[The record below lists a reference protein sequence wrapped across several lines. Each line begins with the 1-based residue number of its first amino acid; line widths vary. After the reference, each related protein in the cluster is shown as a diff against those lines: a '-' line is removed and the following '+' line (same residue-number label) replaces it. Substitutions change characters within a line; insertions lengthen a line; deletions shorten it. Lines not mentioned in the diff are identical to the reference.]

1 MKKMIYICDRCKEE
15 VKWVYQMPLLKIE
28 GLNIN
33 IYDGRVELCEKCA
46 RQLIAIKE
54 DFERGAL

>member
-15 VKWVYQMPLLKIE
+15 VNWVYQMPLLKIE

-33 IYDGRVELCEKCA
+33 VYDGKTELCEKCA

-54 DFERGAL
+54 DFEEGAL

>member
-1 MKKMIYICDRCKEE
+1 MTKTIHICDKCKEE
-15 VKWVYQMPLLKIE
+15 VKWVYQIPLLKIE

-33 IYDGRVELCEKCA
+33 IYDGKTELCEKCA
-46 RQLIAIKE
+46 RQLITIKE